1 MQKRHTIKTRCSEE
15 GGKAEEGRAAGEEEE
30 EEDEER
36 EVVVVEEEEEHTH
49 APRSTQCPPYS
60 SDNHSDKEER
70 ADQI

>member
-15 GGKAEEGRAAGEEEE
+15 GGKAEEGRGAGEEEE
-30 EEDEER
+30 EER
-36 EVVVVEEEEEHTH
+36 EVVVVVEEEEHTH

-60 SDNHSDKEER
+60 SDNHSDKDER